1 MRHPVHLSIEPEGR
15 PRRVHVLLRLVLML
29 ALGVIHFDRVYGVA
43 YLAVPALVALAIG
56 SRGASRYVAED
67 APRLARL
74 LRWVA
79 AAGAYLSLLTDVP
92 PTTMATPGHV
102 ELVVEPRG
110 EPTVGSAL
118 LRLVTS
124 LPALLLVA
132 VLSIVAS
139 FCWLVGAVCILVAER
154 LPNVLRS
161 FLTLTLRTQ
170 LRLVAYH
177 LSIVDAYPSVA
188 EEPVAHAHG

>member
-1 MRHPVHLSIEPEGR
+1 MRHAVHLSIEPEGR
-15 PRRVHVLLRLVLML
+15 PRRIHVVLRLVLML

-56 SRGASRYVAED
+56 SRGAGRYVAED
-67 APRLARL
+67 GPRLARL
-74 LRWVA
+74 LRWIA

-92 PTTMATPGHV
+92 PTLAPGHV
-102 ELVVEPRG
+102 ELVIEPRG
-110 EPTVGSAL
+110 APTVGSAL

-124 LPALLLVA
+124 LPALVLVA
-132 VLSIVAS
+132 LLSLVAS
-139 FCWLVGAVCILVAER
+139 FCWLVGAACILVAER
-154 LPNVLRS
+154 LPGALRT

-177 LSIVDAYPSVA
+177 LSIVEDYPSLA
-188 EEPVAHAHG
+188 DEPVAQAHG

>member
-15 PRRVHVLLRLVLML
+15 PRRIHVVLRLVLMV
-29 ALGVIHFDRVYGVA
+29 ALGFVHFDRVYGVA

-56 SRGASRYVAED
+56 SRGAGRYVAED

-74 LRWVA
+74 LRWLA
-79 AAGAYLSLLTDVP
+79 AAGAYLALLTDVP
-92 PTTMATPGHV
+92 PTMAPGHV
-102 ELVVEPRG
+102 ELTVEPG
-110 EPTVGSAL
+110 GAPTVGSAL